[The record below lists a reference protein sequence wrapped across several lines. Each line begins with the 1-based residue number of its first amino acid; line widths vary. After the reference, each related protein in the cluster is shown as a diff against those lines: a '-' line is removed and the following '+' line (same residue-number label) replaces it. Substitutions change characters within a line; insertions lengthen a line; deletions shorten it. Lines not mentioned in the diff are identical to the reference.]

1 MKPLGDSHG
10 GKALKKPDARFSRQD
25 ILQRLVMLILAV
37 GTFFLLYGFR
47 AAAQTGDSLDY
58 AQSITTGSDLFHPH
72 HLLFNPIIRFLFV
85 LVSHLG
91 GTVDVIAVAQI
102 HNILWAIAA
111 ILAMFLVVR
120 HLLKSVSWGA
130 GAAVL
135 LLLTKGF
142 WAYST
147 QVQVYVPA
155 AGCLAILT
163 ALLILRDKFVRTFP
177 GVLMV
182 SLIFS
187 LSIFYHQ
194 ASVFFAIP
202 MAFLLMADESRGK
215 RRTLPI
221 SLFLSG
227 CIVLPAYVLAFLS
240 IAGGKTLS
248 AFVRFCLSYVFYPN
262 PDWGTLKNV
271 SLKGVGH
278 IVLSQAKNFI
288 FFPREWYVPAAVGLA
303 VCLVAL
309 WIWHA
314 LQILKKANE
323 AKIRI
328 FSWLWLLPV
337 LVFLLWYEPGAYE
350 LMIVTILPIQLLV
363 FIALND
369 IRTAMKSSA
378 RRAMAGAGVLFILV
392 LGGVNFRQAILPVH
406 GSRGPNYDEAKLL
419 NMGTP
424 QDAMIFSSWY
434 VQQNLRYYFQR
445 ERALEADIAL
455 FCFYRSLPLP
465 EDYAVDRTRPIVIS
479 PAYLYPEAE
488 ISKVVVLN
496 GYRNPS
502 EWLRFLEWLFQ
513 FEYDSERR
521 LISCRSFEVVN
532 VGLGYLTLSPVR
544 MNVDGLGDLMATLD
558 TQIRTRLADPVP
570 HFMDWHRK
578 NYGLGLK

>member
-1 MKPLGDSHG
+1 
-10 GKALKKPDARFSRQD
+10 LKQLNAGPSRPEIFRWLV
-25 ILQRLVMLILAV
+25 ILFLAV
-37 GTFFLLYGFR
+37 GSFFLLYGFR
-47 AAAQTGDSLDY
+47 AAAQTGDSLNY
-58 AQSITTGSDLFHPH
+58 AQSIKTGSDLFHPH

-91 GTVDVIAVAQI
+91 GTIDVVTVAQI
-102 HNILWAIAA
+102 HNILWAVAV

-120 HLLKSVSWGA
+120 HLMKSVYWGA
-130 GAAVL
+130 VAAVL

-155 AGCLAILT
+155 TGCLAIIT
-163 ALLILRDKFVRTFP
+163 ALLILRDKFVRTFS

-182 SLIFS
+182 SLVFS

-194 ASVFFAIP
+194 ASIFFAIP
-202 MAFLLMADESRGK
+202 MGFLLMADEN
-215 RRTLPI
+215 RRDRKTLSI
-221 SLFLSG
+221 ILSLSG
-227 CIVLPAYVLAFLS
+227 CIVLLAYVLAFLS

-278 IVLSQAKNFI
+278 VVLSQAKNFI
-288 FFPREWYVPAAVGLA
+288 FFPREWYVPAAAGLA
-303 VCLVAL
+303 ACLSGLGV
-309 WIWHA
+309 WHA
-314 LQILKKANE
+314 LQILKKAND

-350 LMIVTILPIQLLV
+350 LMIVTILPIQLLL

-378 RRAMAGAGVLFILV
+378 RRVMAGAGVLFILV
-392 LGGVNFRQAILPVH
+392 LGGVNFRRAILPVH
-406 GSRGPNYDEAKLL
+406 GSRGPDYDEAKLL

-434 VQQNLRYYFQR
+434 VQQHLRYYFQR

-465 EDYAVDRTRPIVIS
+465 EDYGVDRTRPIVIS
-479 PAYLYPEAE
+479 PAFLYPEAE
-488 ISKVVVLN
+488 ISRVVLLD
-496 GYRNPS
+496 GYRNPA
-502 EWLRFLEWLFQ
+502 EWLRFLAWLFQ
-513 FEYDSERR
+513 FQYDSEHR
-521 LISCRSFEVVN
+521 LVSCRSFEVVN
-532 VGLGYLTLSPVR
+532 LGLGYISLSPVR
-544 MNVDGLGDLMATLD
+544 MTVGGLGELLAELD
-558 TQIRTRLADPVP
+558 SQIRLRLSDPVP
-570 HFMDWHRK
+570 HFMKWYQK
-578 NYGLGLK
+578 NSGLGPK